1 MTLRR
6 TPSRARG
13 DTDNQMK
20 AEPIGV
26 AGVDPSSP
34 VRTPTRYA
42 PWMLYMIVEE
52 FRDAVVVYRRLRDF
66 GRQEPPGLTYVAS
79 WVTPDMARC
88 YQVIETENRALLDVW
103 MSLWDDVSGR
113 KSCPWSLPKKRRRSS
128 PKGSDGAPAFDP
140 WRKPRERSV
149 WFKRSPKVSLQ
160 R

>member
-1 MTLRR
+1 
-6 TPSRARG
+6 
-13 DTDNQMK
+13 MK

-88 YQVIETENRALLDVW
+88 YQVMETENRALLDVW
-103 MSLWDDVSGR
+103 MSLWDDVVEFEVVPVVTAEEAEAELAEG
-113 KSCPWSLPKKRRRSS
+113 L
-128 PKGSDGAPAFDP
+128 
-140 WRKPRERSV
+140 
-149 WFKRSPKVSLQ
+149 
-160 R
+160 